1 MQIFGNFVAIACCDD
16 SLFTNHVRAVKG
28 FYKNCLYGLYIVY
41 DLFYMVGITLIRTSL
56 SVEGHKRTVGNLRHD
71 VYILLINING
81 SLSILGKVKKKISTK
96 HSLTTQ
102 AYQI

>member
-1 MQIFGNFVAIACCDD
+1 MIVLWFTLFVISTYDLLYIMY
-16 SLFTNHVRAVKG
+16 S
-28 FYKNCLYGLYIVY
+28 LYGLYIVY

-81 SLSILGKVKKKISTK
+81 PLSILGKVKKKISTK

>member
-1 MQIFGNFVAIACCDD
+1 MIVLWFTLFVISTYDLLYIMY
-16 SLFTNHVRAVKG
+16 S
-28 FYKNCLYGLYIVY
+28 LYGLYIVY
-41 DLFYMVGITLIRTSL
+41 DLFYKVGITLIRTSL
-56 SVEGHKRTVGNLRHD
+56 SVEGHKRTVGNLRYD

-81 SLSILGKVKKKISTK
+81 PLSILGKVKKKISTK